1 MWQNLSFFSC
11 CWHYF
16 SKLAFNQKRKTLSR
30 NFVFQE
36 TFPVRRKKEV
46 IEVDFTLDFSGGIIA
61 YSSPV
66 PDLLGASNITSEQI
80 LWEEQSHGLLTDG
93 NYGLQDINVNK
104 ILTYGEYVMV
114 HVSAL
119 ENILILW
126 KKALFYVK
134 EYGTHFWLCGLCG
147 KFFNVELCIQLG
159 FLNSANIEILIH
171 LPILKLKYAYRI
183 IQFEWYTKEGLPIFW
198 IINWTKTHSKFQ
210 FNFTFL

>member
-1 MWQNLSFFSC
+1 MALFFPSLLTKKENPS
-11 CWHYF
+11 
-16 SKLAFNQKRKTLSR
+16 SKISYSKRLCLC
-30 NFVFQE
+30 
-36 TFPVRRKKEV
+36 KKEV
-46 IEVDFTLDFSGGIIA
+46 IEVGFTLDFSGGIIA

-134 EYGTHFWLCGLCG
+134 EYGTHF
-147 KFFNVELCIQLG
+147 Q
-159 FLNSANIEILIH
+159 
-171 LPILKLKYAYRI
+171 
-183 IQFEWYTKEGLPIFW
+183 
-198 IINWTKTHSKFQ
+198 
-210 FNFTFL
+210 

>member
-1 MWQNLSFFSC
+1 MVTLKILICNFLSTEKRRSL
-11 CWHYF
+11 
-16 SKLAFNQKRKTLSR
+16 KLA
-30 NFVFQE
+30 
-36 TFPVRRKKEV
+36 
-46 IEVDFTLDFSGGIIA
+46 LDFSGGIIA

-134 EYGTHFWLCGLCG
+134 EYGTHF
-147 KFFNVELCIQLG
+147 Q
-159 FLNSANIEILIH
+159 
-171 LPILKLKYAYRI
+171 
-183 IQFEWYTKEGLPIFW
+183 
-198 IINWTKTHSKFQ
+198 
-210 FNFTFL
+210 

>member
-1 MWQNLSFFSC
+1 MTKSVIFLY

-16 SKLAFNQKRKTLSR
+16 FQACLPKRKTLSR
-30 NFVFQE
+30 IRIPRDFVC
-36 TFPVRRKKEV
+36 KKEV
-46 IEVDFTLDFSGGIIA
+46 IEVGFTLDFSGGIIA

-134 EYGTHFWLCGLCG
+134 EYGTHF
-147 KFFNVELCIQLG
+147 Q
-159 FLNSANIEILIH
+159 
-171 LPILKLKYAYRI
+171 
-183 IQFEWYTKEGLPIFW
+183 
-198 IINWTKTHSKFQ
+198 
-210 FNFTFL
+210 